1 MSYEMIALMLPLS
14 RASMMLLFLG
24 QSQSQSQG
32 RRAIDEL

>member
-14 RASMMLLFLG
+14 RASMMLLFL
-24 QSQSQSQG
+24 SQSQG

>member
-14 RASMMLLFLG
+14 RASMMLLFL
-24 QSQSQSQG
+24 SQSQSQG